1 MIATQPKNAR
11 ITREAILKK
20 HAAFFAVG
28 DRARTFRTGGLLASA
43 AANRQL
49 GHGWRFTWLMV
60 RAVSIDPKVL
70 RPLLREVKGTFRRRL
85 QVAHRLVSRSKS
97 NIYALASKTFSAQS
111 RTHQIENEITR
122 PSDWDSLAERWHNLY
137 GYLSHDYSLIDAII
151 RKTKPQRILE
161 IGCGSGRLV
170 SVYLL
175 QCVESILLQDI
186 SGRALDICRQRFF
199 CQQHI
204 RYFVGPILSLPES
217 ESFDL
222 IVSRGVL
229 MAITDDNEVT
239 ESLRYL
245 VSRTRYFFI
254 NEAQI
259 GDRVQLRDNPYLKKR
274 NYVEIFNGFGFRVE
288 GQGEITAEFGTR
300 QSWMLFA
307 KREGTTS
314 C

>member
-1 MIATQPKNAR
+1 
-11 ITREAILKK
+11 
-20 HAAFFAVG
+20 
-28 DRARTFRTGGLLASA
+28 
-43 AANRQL
+43 
-49 GHGWRFTWLMV
+49 
-60 RAVSIDPKVL
+60 
-70 RPLLREVKGTFRRRL
+70 
-85 QVAHRLVSRSKS
+85 
-97 NIYALASKTFSAQS
+97 
-111 RTHQIENEITR
+111 
-122 PSDWDSLAERWHNLY
+122 
-137 GYLSHDYSLIDAII
+137 
-151 RKTKPQRILE
+151 
-161 IGCGSGRLV
+161 
-170 SVYLL
+170 
-175 QCVESILLQDI
+175 
-186 SGRALDICRQRFF
+186 
-199 CQQHI
+199 
-204 RYFVGPILSLPES
+204 
-217 ESFDL
+217 
-222 IVSRGVL
+222 

>member
-1 MIATQPKNAR
+1 
-11 ITREAILKK
+11 
-20 HAAFFAVG
+20 
-28 DRARTFRTGGLLASA
+28 
-43 AANRQL
+43 
-49 GHGWRFTWLMV
+49 
-60 RAVSIDPKVL
+60 
-70 RPLLREVKGTFRRRL
+70 
-85 QVAHRLVSRSKS
+85 
-97 NIYALASKTFSAQS
+97 
-111 RTHQIENEITR
+111 
-122 PSDWDSLAERWHNLY
+122 
-137 GYLSHDYSLIDAII
+137 LIDAII
-151 RKTKPQRILE
+151 GKTKPQRILE

-170 SVYLL
+170 PVYLL

-186 SGRALDICRQRFF
+186 SSRALDICRQRFF

-204 RYFVGPILSLPES
+204 RYFAGPILSLPES

-229 MAITDDNEVT
+229 MAITDDNEVA